1 MDWRPAVR
9 LRGWAA
15 PTMLGFRAAAKAAAK
30 AAKAEQRASEELAAS
45 EKMRSLV
52 DRIEAGAKLRQLD
65 GEQHAKHLRDCQHA
79 THALSNA
86 LSNAE
91 GEESVEVTAGV
102 RLFREMGGGRLC
114 GHLIKLAES
123 VQGGEGEVLTTS
135 LVLVSLIYTSLLAY
149 HAQ

>member
-1 MDWRPAVR
+1 
-9 LRGWAA
+9 
-15 PTMLGFRAAAKAAAK
+15 MLGFRAAAKAAYAK

-79 THALSNA
+79 THALANA

-135 LVLVSLIYTSLLAY
+135 LVLVSLIYTSLLAS

>member
-79 THALSNA
+79 THALSSA